1 MTELLGLAFCAAVLL
16 LEALHRRE
24 RVALLMRRDA
34 PRPKGAKQTHAS
46 AHRRAIARQKRG
58 NGHESV

>member
-24 RVALLMRRDA
+24 RAALLMRRDA

-46 AHRRAIARQKRG
+46 AHQAGDRASKEG
-58 NGHESV
+58 EWP